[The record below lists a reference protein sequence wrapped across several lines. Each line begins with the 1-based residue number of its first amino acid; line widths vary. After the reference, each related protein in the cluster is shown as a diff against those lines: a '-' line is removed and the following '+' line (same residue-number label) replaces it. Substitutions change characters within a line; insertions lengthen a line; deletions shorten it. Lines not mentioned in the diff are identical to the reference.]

1 MDNFDAI
8 KRMSREQMES
18 FLDNVYVTGLNNG
31 TYAASL
37 ENDTEEQRAMLDDNP
52 YDGKWLA
59 EESEDATRLVFAED
73 GDNYLTNT
81 LCEAIFRATGID
93 PEKQRD

>member
-73 GDNYLTNT
+73 GDN
-81 LCEAIFRATGID
+81 
-93 PEKQRD
+93 